1 MCIRKHST
9 ISVAI
14 AKGVHLFSYRTQKLS
29 LSTQMVLG
37 WTRPGRVCSR
47 RIPKKALTFRKCFFL
62 AKNAK
67 IFTIFKKCSLV
78 VRQYNC
84 VRHFQKSFEISA
96 LSVVNKFVLLSV
108 GITTASENDNCSL
121 LNINVVY

>member
-1 MCIRKHST
+1 MKSQSQVYAVVNVHEKHST

-47 RIPKKALTFRKCFFL
+47 RIPKEKHQRKLVLFL
-62 AKNAK
+62 YFYYFILFYAYITCIAV
-67 IFTIFKKCSLV
+67 FTETP
-78 VRQYNC
+78 
-84 VRHFQKSFEISA
+84 KSY
-96 LSVVNKFVLLSV
+96 
-108 GITTASENDNCSL
+108 
-121 LNINVVY
+121 VYRRK

>member
-1 MCIRKHST
+1 MKSQSQVYAVVNVHEKHST

-47 RIPKKALTFRKCFFL
+47 RIPKKALTIL
-62 AKNAK
+62 
-67 IFTIFKKCSLV
+67 
-78 VRQYNC
+78 
-84 VRHFQKSFEISA
+84 
-96 LSVVNKFVLLSV
+96 
-108 GITTASENDNCSL
+108 
-121 LNINVVY
+121 